1 MKLNLIRLNI
11 DMVSILSG
19 MLFIFHKELIAMNVE
34 MRKTAQGTEYWDT
47 EEKKIHFVPEGQ
59 KPGFEVT
66 KDPKSML
73 IVDGK
78 KVDEAV
84 EKKIEGT
91 KEDFLKYLDT
101 LNVEQLLAY
110 AKDNDIEVP
119 GNMKK
124 EETVRNHIAEKLN
137 ADDE

>member
-1 MKLNLIRLNI
+1 M
-11 DMVSILSG
+11 
-19 MLFIFHKELIAMNVE
+19 HVE
-34 MRKTAQGTEYWDT
+34 VRKSAQGIEYWDT
-47 EEKKIHFVPEGQ
+47 EEKKIHFVSKGQ

-73 IVDGK
+73 VVDGK
-78 KVDEAV
+78 KIAEAV
-84 EKKIEGT
+84 GKKIEGT

-110 AKDNDIEVP
+110 AKENDIEVP
-119 GNMKK
+119 GNMRK
-124 EETVRNHIAEKLN
+124 EETVRNHIVEKLN